1 MVRPESSDGWPMGAD
16 SDNGGSAP
24 DADEAARARERGRIL
39 VVEDDPATLR
49 FVTLAL
55 ERAGFAVAS
64 ATSGPVALELL
75 GADDA
80 VDVLLAD
87 IGLPGMSGFD
97 VIREARR
104 RVPGLATALM
114 TADASVDVA
123 VNALRSEVDDFL
135 PKPIAPQALVAQ
147 IERLIERRR
156 TRFQHLPERVLAI
169 GAHPDDVEIGVG
181 GILVGHGK
189 VGDEITVL
197 TMSHGARGGDS
208 IRRAEE
214 AERAAER
221 LGAKLILQDLEDT
234 RVPMADPTVNMI
246 ESVIEEFRPTV
257 VYTHTSC
264 DLHQDHRNVHQA
276 TLVATRS
283 VANVYCYESPSAT
296 VKFAPAR
303 FVDIDANLDDKV
315 AMLAVFTS
323 QSELRAYLAEDLV
336 RATARYWGRY
346 GQSLFSEPLEVV
358 RDRPQIRQS
367 AADMSQARP

>member
-1 MVRPESSDGWPMGAD
+1 MGPEHDSGESARGA
-16 SDNGGSAP
+16 GQPASA
-24 DADEAARARERGRIL
+24 RGRGRIL

-55 ERAGFAVAS
+55 ERAGFGVAS

-75 GADDA
+75 GTDDS

-97 VIREARR
+97 LVHEARR
-104 RVPGLATALM
+104 RIPGVATALM

-123 VNALRSEVDDFL
+123 VTALRSEVDDFL
-135 PKPIAPQALVAQ
+135 PKPITPQALVAQ

-156 TRFQHLPERVLAI
+156 TRFRHIPERVLAV

-189 VGDEITVL
+189 AGDEITIL
-197 TMSHGARGGDS
+197 TMSHGARGGDAV
-208 IRRAEE
+208 RRAEE
-214 AERAAER
+214 AERAAAL
-221 LGAKLILQDLEDT
+221 LGATLILQDLEDT
-234 RVPMADPTVNMI
+234 RVPMADPTVTMI
-246 ESVIEEFRPTV
+246 ETVIAEFRPTV

-303 FVDIDANLDDKV
+303 FVDIDANLDEKV
-315 AMLAVFTS
+315 AMLAAFTS
-323 QSELRAYLAEDLV
+323 QSDVRTYLAEDLV

-358 RDRPQIRQS
+358 RDRPTSRQG
-367 AADMSQARP
+367 APDLAQARS

>member
-1 MVRPESSDGWPMGAD
+1 MGAD

-24 DADEAARARERGRIL
+24 DADEAARARGRGRIL

-49 FVTLAL
+49 FVILAL

-104 RVPGLATALM
+104 RIPGLATALM

>member
-1 MVRPESSDGWPMGAD
+1 MSADRQDGDGALGAD
-16 SDNGGSAP
+16 AT
-24 DADEAARARERGRIL
+24 ATARERGRIL
-39 VVEDDPATLR
+39 VVEDDPGTLR
-49 FVTLAL
+49 YVTLAL
-55 ERAGFAVAS
+55 ERAGFDVSS
-64 ATSGPVALELL
+64 AASGPVGLELL
-75 GADDA
+75 AADPD

-97 VIREARR
+97 LIHEARR
-104 RVPGLATALM
+104 RIPGLATALM

-135 PKPIAPQALVAQ
+135 PKPVTPQALVSQ

-156 TRFQHLPERVLAI
+156 NRFQNLPERILAV

-189 VGDEITVL
+189 AGDEITVL

-208 IRRAEE
+208 GRRAEE
-214 AERAAER
+214 AQRAAEL
-221 LGAKLILQDLEDT
+221 LGATLILQDLEDT

-246 ESVIEEFRPTV
+246 ESVVQQFRPTV
-257 VYTHTSC
+257 VYTHTAC

-276 TLVATRS
+276 TLVATRN

-303 FVDIDANLDDKV
+303 FVDIDANLDEKL
-315 AMLAVFTS
+315 AMLAAFSS
-323 QSELRAYLAEDLV
+323 QSELRTYLAEDLV

-358 RDRPQIRQS
+358 RDRPTVRQS
-367 AADMSQARP
+367 ATDMSSARS